1 MSVVFK
7 NFTRASIPLV
17 VYSSACTESRCF
29 KSSRNTFLCL
39 SYLRQCSSTCSVFC
53 VMPPHEHLLEIALIL
68 YRYAFMCPCWVR
80 SCVIRD
86 AIALLRLSIY
96 FRCVLNSMPL
106 YFPCCLRFHSM
117 CQLALVVA
125 RAFRLTCETYS
136 VSSTL
141 SVIVVA
147 SFASLST
154 ISLCC
159 MSEWLGTHS
168 TFVLTLISYS
178 FSAYSCASITFC

>member
-7 NFTRASIPLV
+7 NFTRASTPLV

-53 VMPPHEHLLEIALIL
+53 VIPLYEHLLEIALIS

-86 AIALLRLSIY
+86 AIALLRLSIC
-96 FRCVLNSMPL
+96 FRCVLNSMSL
-106 YFPCCLRFHSM
+106 YFPCCLRFYSI
-117 CQLALVVA
+117 CQFVFVVA
-125 RAFRLTCETYS
+125 RTFRLTYKTYS

-141 SVIVVA
+141 SIIVVA
-147 SFASLST
+147 SFASLLT
-154 ISLCC
+154 ILLYC
-159 MSEWLGTHS
+159 
-168 TFVLTLISYS
+168 
-178 FSAYSCASITFC
+178 

>member
-1 MSVVFK
+1 MSVIFK

-17 VYSSACTESRCF
+17 MYSNAYTESRCF

-39 SYLRQCSSTCSVFC
+39 SYLRQCSSTCSVFY
-53 VMPPHEHLLEIALIL
+53 VMPSHEHLLEIALISC
-68 YRYAFMCPCWVR
+68 RYTFIYSCWVR

-86 AIALLRLSIY
+86 AIALLRLSIC

-106 YFPCCLRFHSM
+106 YFPCCLRFYSM
-117 CQLALVVA
+117 YQFAFVVA
-125 RAFRLTCETYS
+125 RAFRLTYKTYS

-159 MSEWLGTHS
+159 MSE
-168 TFVLTLISYS
+168 
-178 FSAYSCASITFC
+178 

>member
-29 KSSRNTFLCL
+29 KSSRNTFLYL

-53 VMPPHEHLLEIALIL
+53 VMPPHEHLLEIALIS
-68 YRYAFMCPCWVR
+68 YRYAFMCSCWVR

-86 AIALLRLSIY
+86 AIALLRLSICFLY
-96 FRCVLNSMPL
+96 VLNSMPL
-106 YFPCCLRFHSM
+106 YFPCCLRFHST
-117 CQLALVVA
+117 CQFAFVVA
-125 RAFRLTCETYS
+125 RAFCLIYETYS

-141 SVIVVA
+141 FILIVT

-154 ISLCC
+154 ISLYC
-159 MSEWLGTHS
+159 MSE
-168 TFVLTLISYS
+168 
-178 FSAYSCASITFC
+178 